1 MFYKLIVFFFS
12 LSMVSCNCA
21 KDSVANEN
29 EISEKKEGTSQ
40 EFKLPIQEV
49 YYQKWIA
56 GVQGGGSGINFY
68 VVLKAPLKKE
78 IVLEKVQFES
88 YEGLFIKQSD
98 SVYIANIKT
107 NLNDLVLDEDP
118 KNEYGNKPPVAKLK
132 SKEANLYYQVNRKE
146 VIHNFK
152 NVKEKEMLAYP
163 SMKPQNNEE

>member
-1 MFYKLIVFFFS
+1 MFYKIVLLLFS
-12 LSMVSCNCA
+12 LTLASCKCQKQTSNF
-21 KDSVANEN
+21 KVAQEEVLKYE
-29 EISEKKEGTSQ
+29 EIFYRRWVAG
-40 EFKLPIQEV
+40 IQE
-49 YYQKWIA
+49 A
-56 GVQGGGSGINFY
+56 GSGINFY
-68 VVLKAPLKKE
+68 VVLKEPLTSE
-78 IVLEKVQFES
+78 VILEKVQFES
-88 YEGLFIKQSD
+88 YVGLFIKQSD

-132 SKEANLYYQVNRKE
+132 SKEANLYYQVNGKE

>member
-1 MFYKLIVFFFS
+1 MFYKIILALFS
-12 LSMVSCNCA
+12 LAITSCKCQEQTKNTPNGKENKMVQE
-21 KDSVANEN
+21 EN
-29 EISEKKEGTSQ
+29 ILFE
-40 EFKLPIQEV
+40 EV
-49 YYQKWIA
+49 YYQKWVA
-56 GVQGGGSGINFY
+56 GIKGGGSGINFY
-68 VVLKAPLKKE
+68 VVLKAPLEKG

-98 SVYIANIKT
+98 TVYVANIKT

-118 KNEYGNKPPVAKLK
+118 KNEYGNKPPVTKLK
-132 SKEANLYYQVNRKE
+132 SKEANLYYQVKGKE